1 MGVSLVVHIVAGGV
15 AILTGFIALYAVK
28 GAQLHRKSGTVF
40 VYAMIAMAVLGGTLA
55 AVRNKAPQGN
65 VPVAFLTL
73 YLVITALISVN
84 VPSVAP
90 RRWDFGL
97 MLLGS
102 LITLVMFTVGS
113 IAIVN
118 PRAVGGFPPAPF
130 LIFGTIA
137 LMASIGDVQL
147 IRAGGAQALRGAP
160 RLARHLWRMCTA
172 LAIAAFSF
180 FLGQAKVF
188 PKPFRI
194 YPLLAIPPLIVL
206 VALFY
211 WLWRVRVR
219 QSLRGIVA
227 RDVRPNRA
235 ANLRVA
241 QRAYD
246 DSFGDREPAANR
258 LPR

>member
-1 MGVSLVVHIVAGGV
+1 
-15 AILTGFIALYAVK
+15 
-28 GAQLHRKSGTVF
+28 
-40 VYAMIAMAVLGGTLA
+40 MAVLGGMLA

-73 YLVITALISVN
+73 YLVSTALISVN
-84 VPSVAP
+84 VPRVAP
-90 RRWDFGL
+90 RRWDFAL

-102 LITLVMFTVGS
+102 LITVVMFAVGS

-130 LIFGTIA
+130 LIFGAIA

-147 IRAGGAQALRGAP
+147 IRAGGVQALRGAP

-206 VALFY
+206 VTLFY
-211 WLWRVRVR
+211 WLWRIRVR
-219 QSLRGIVA
+219 RKLRGLVVA
-227 RDVRPNRA
+227 SSPDMKA
-235 ANLRVA
+235 A
-241 QRAYD
+241 
-246 DSFGDREPAANR
+246 
-258 LPR
+258 